1 MNRINGY
8 IILDDL
14 IRKEKIEIEE
24 FSSSVGNISEEKL
37 RFWFQINNKRIFFKL
52 CDGNEFNELI
62 AEEILKILGIPSA
75 HYDLAIFNGI
85 KGVISYDYKE
95 IGTKYIN
102 GYTILKEYYDYLKN
116 NDKFEELLPGE
127 KIPFLNEKS
136 LYFYNR
142 LDIIWDALYYHYRDK
157 ENVYEIVK
165 KIMQQLVVKRNI
177 DLLLVN
183 NEDHPFNWEIMEK
196 GENISLS
203 LYFDNTEFFENDE
216 ILLQTTYGKNNTIKE
231 DLEEYL
237 KLSSEENIQEF
248 IYLYNKI
255 DDILL
260 SKAIN
265 KAMERTGHQPQ
276 NEKIKRILEVFK
288 ENRNIIKKVLDNY
301 HKRRG
306 LGD

>member
-37 RFWFQINNKRIFFKL
+37 RFWLQKNNKRIFFKL

-116 NDKFEELLPGE
+116 NNKFEELLPGE

-183 NEDHPFNWEIMEK
+183 NEDHPLNWEIMEK

-203 LYFDNTEFFENDE
+203 LYFDNTGFFENDE

-255 DDILL
+255 DDTLL

-265 KAMERTGHQPQ
+265 KAMEKTGHQLQ

-288 ENRNIIKKVLDNY
+288 ENRNIIKEVLDDY

>member
-1 MNRINGY
+1 M
-8 IILDDL
+8 
-14 IRKEKIEIEE
+14 
-24 FSSSVGNISEEKL
+24 
-37 RFWFQINNKRIFFKL
+37 
-52 CDGNEFNELI
+52 
-62 AEEILKILGIPSA
+62 
-75 HYDLAIFNGI
+75 H
-85 KGVISYDYKE
+85 KGRY
-95 IGTKYIN
+95 N
-102 GYTILKEYYDYLKN
+102 FYTITKYLKN
-116 NDKFEELLPGE
+116 NNKFEELLPGE

-183 NEDHPFNWEIMEK
+183 NEDHPLNWEIMEK

-203 LYFDNTEFFENDE
+203 LYFDNTGFFENDE

-265 KAMERTGHQPQ
+265 KAMERTGHQLQ

-288 ENRNIIKKVLDNY
+288 ENRNIIKEVLDDY

>member
-37 RFWFQINNKRIFFKL
+37 RFWLQKNNKRIFFKL

-116 NDKFEELLPGE
+116 NNKFEELLPGE

-136 LYFYNR
+136 C
-142 LDIIWDALYYHYRDK
+142 
-157 ENVYEIVK
+157 
-165 KIMQQLVVKRNI
+165 
-177 DLLLVN
+177 
-183 NEDHPFNWEIMEK
+183 
-196 GENISLS
+196 
-203 LYFDNTEFFENDE
+203 
-216 ILLQTTYGKNNTIKE
+216 
-231 DLEEYL
+231 
-237 KLSSEENIQEF
+237 
-248 IYLYNKI
+248 
-255 DDILL
+255 
-260 SKAIN
+260 
-265 KAMERTGHQPQ
+265 
-276 NEKIKRILEVFK
+276 
-288 ENRNIIKKVLDNY
+288 IIKI
-301 HKRRG
+301 
-306 LGD
+306 